1 MSVTR
6 LSLRLAVLFCAFAAA
21 APLGQQK
28 GVDNPAGH
36 AISGRV
42 VDPHQLRPE
51 AAVLMLGQPEG
62 SSSFSSVPIP
72 IAADG
77 SFTTPRRPPG
87 IYVLEVVRTPN
98 SATKP
103 AQVVGQK
110 IVQLATA
117 DVSGLTVDVRRDT
130 TLIGRYRME
139 SDNPKAAWPS
149 HIHVLAFLAV
159 DGLPM
164 VASVIADGAPG
175 GTFVLRNAF
184 GPRVLRTGY
193 VPVPDSMW
201 WPSKVLLDGK
211 DVTNVPTDFSEHPDG
226 QLEVFFTQHPA
237 SITGMVTDREGR
249 PGAMAWVT
257 LTGTC
262 RALGQLWATTS
273 DVTQADEMGRF
284 GIVVPPG
291 EYRVNAVPATTFASR
306 EIAREG
312 MSRIAFGGVA
322 VTLAERETKVVP
334 VTLQQR

>member
-1 MSVTR
+1 MSITR
-6 LSLRLAVLFCAFAAA
+6 WSVRLAVVFCACAAA
-21 APLGQQK
+21 TPLGQRA
-28 GVDNPAGH
+28 AGDVETGH
-36 AISGRV
+36 TISGRV
-42 VDPHQLRPE
+42 VDPYLLRPE
-51 AAVLMLGQPEG
+51 GAILMLGQPEG
-62 SSSFSSVPIP
+62 LSSFSSVPVP
-72 IAADG
+72 MAADG
-77 SFTTPRRPPG
+77 SFTTPRRSPG
-87 IYVLEVVRTPN
+87 IYVLQVVRTPN

-103 AQVVGQK
+103 AQVVGQT

-117 DVSGLTVDVRRDT
+117 DVSGVTVDVRRDT

-164 VASVIADGAPG
+164 VASESADGAPG

-193 VPVPDSMW
+193 VPVPGSSW
-201 WPSKVLLDGK
+201 WPSKVLLDGR

-237 SITGMVTDREGR
+237 SITGTVTDAVGHPARM
-249 PGAMAWVT
+249 PWVT
-257 LTGTC
+257 VTGTD
-262 RALGQLWATTS
+262 RAAVQLWATTS
-273 DVTQADEMGRF
+273 NVTQADEMGRF

-291 EYRVNAVPATTFASR
+291 TYRVNAVPATTFASR
-306 EIAREG
+306 EAARDG

-334 VTLQQR
+334 VTLQAR

>member
-6 LSLRLAVLFCAFAAA
+6 WSVPLAVVFCAVAAA
-21 APLGQQK
+21 TPLGQLA
-28 GVDNPAGH
+28 GVDTPGGH
-36 AISGRV
+36 VMSGRV

-51 AAVLMLGQPEG
+51 AAVLMLGSRRGLRRSARFRFRSRQTG
-62 SSSFSSVPIP
+62 RS
-72 IAADG
+72 
-77 SFTTPRRPPG
+77 TTPRRPPG

-103 AQVVGQK
+103 EQVVGQK

-257 LTGTC
+257 LAGTGHTS
-262 RALGQLWATTS
+262 GQLWATTS

-291 EYRVNAVPATTFASR
+291 EYPR
-306 EIAREG
+306 ERGPGDDLRFQGDSA
-312 MSRIAFGGVA
+312 
-322 VTLAERETKVVP
+322 
-334 VTLQQR
+334 